1 MIDIFNRYNDLR
13 NGMPG
18 AYQALLDCVTHGIC
32 ISGDCIAWLIQ
43 NHYELVVDEYYEDYK
58 DSSDWFIGKAYII
71 ALDDGFYRCWE
82 EVGLTEMQSDK
93 WRNQAF
99 FRVAQKEYTDT
110 KWVRCDEDRKEDK

>member
-58 DSSDWFIGKAYII
+58 DSSDWSIGKAYII
-71 ALDDGFYRCWE
+71 ALDGGFYRCWE
-82 EVGLTEMQSDK
+82 EIGLTEMQPDEWWDQTFQPVHMK
-93 WRNQAF
+93 EVT
-99 FRVAQKEYTDT
+99 VAVWATD
-110 KWVRCDEDRKEDK
+110 EEDK